1 MEIPKAEYPCIMV
14 EVPASASNV
23 TVLPVPRL
31 GSQRLQHRDLIRL
44 YRNETLLANSL
55 EEKKQNS
62 SKLSVMEAVIFR
74 HFTHGQTDSAR
85 AFLAAWSAACSST
98 SPATV
103 HVPSGRFLLNRV
115 AFQSPCKNNKIN
127 FRMFGTLVA
136 PSYTVIGTSNQ
147 WILFNQVDGLSINGG
162 ILDGQGTRLWD
173 CKLAGKHCP
182 LGAASIVFTKS
193 KNLLINGLTSINS
206 ELAHM
211 VINGCEGVTMQNIKI
226 SATDVSPNTV
236 GIHVQMSNN
245 IAITQSTIKTGDDC
259 ISIGPGMV
267 NLWIEGV
274 FCGPGHGISI
284 GSLGKTALEPG
295 VQNVT
300 VTWTTISGT
309 QNGLRIKT
317 WGRESSG
324 FVKDVV
330 FEHIVMENVDNP
342 IVIDQNYCPYNR
354 NCPGQHL
361 GIKISNVKYNDIKGT
376 SATPVAVKFD
386 CSLRNPCSGITL
398 QDINLTYKNKAALSS
413 CTNAIGG
420 ASGIVVPQ
428 SCL

>member
-1 MEIPKAEYPCIMV
+1 MAPSKTFCV
-14 EVPASASNV
+14 V
-23 TVLPVPRL
+23 VLPLLVF
-31 GSQRLQHRDLIRL
+31 
-44 YRNETLLANSL
+44 TLLTTSAKAAYNVL
-55 EEKKQNS
+55 DFGAKADGK
-62 SKLSVMEAVIFR
+62 
-74 HFTHGQTDSAR
+74 TDSAK

-115 AFQSPCKNNKIN
+115 AFQGPCKNNKIN

-147 WILFNQVDGLSINGG
+147 WILFNQIDGLSINGG

-173 CKLAGKHCP
+173 CKLAGKNCP

-226 SATDVSPNTV
+226 SATDDSPNTD
-236 GIHVQMSNN
+236 GIHVQMSTN

-267 NLWIEGV
+267 NLWVEGV

-284 GSLGKTALEPG
+284 GSLGKTSIEPG

-300 VTWTTISGT
+300 VTATTISGT

-330 FEHIVMENVDNP
+330 FEHIVMQNVDNP

-354 NCPGQHL
+354 NCPGQHS

-398 QDINLTYKNKAALSS
+398 QDIKLTYKNKAALSS

>member
-1 MEIPKAEYPCIMV
+1 MAPPKTTFV
-14 EVPASASNV
+14 V
-23 TVLPVPRL
+23 
-31 GSQRLQHRDLIRL
+31 H
-44 YRNETLLANSL
+44 TLLVFIL
-55 EEKKQNS
+55 
-62 SKLSVMEAVIFR
+62 
-74 HFTHGQTDSAR
+74 FTTPAKAAYNVLDFGAKADGQTDSAK

-115 AFQSPCKNNKIN
+115 AFQGPCKNNKIN

-162 ILDGQGTRLWD
+162 ILDGQGTRLWA
-173 CKLAGKHCP
+173 CKLAGKNCA

-226 SATDVSPNTV
+226 SATDVSPNTD

-274 FCGPGHGISI
+274 ICGPGHGISI
-284 GSLGKTALEPG
+284 GSLGKTLLEPG

-300 VTWTTISGT
+300 VTSTTISGT
-309 QNGLRIKT
+309 QNGLRIKS

-330 FEHIVMENVDNP
+330 FEHIVMEN
-342 IVIDQNYCPYNR
+342 
-354 NCPGQHL
+354 HS

>member
-1 MEIPKAEYPCIMV
+1 M
-14 EVPASASNV
+14 
-23 TVLPVPRL
+23 
-31 GSQRLQHRDLIRL
+31 
-44 YRNETLLANSL
+44 
-55 EEKKQNS
+55 EKKTGRKRGRGGGDGGVGRGGGAGAGAGGEGGVGGGGGGGGDGAGIGRRGAYNVLDFGA
-62 SKLSVMEAVIFR
+62 KAD
-74 HFTHGQTDSAR
+74 GKTDSTK

-115 AFQSPCKNNKIN
+115 AFKGPCKNNKIN

-136 PSYTVIGTSNQ
+136 PSYTVIGTTNQ

-162 ILDGQGTRLWD
+162 ILDGQGTRLWA
-173 CKLAGKHCP
+173 CKLARKNCP
-182 LGAASIVFTKS
+182 MGTKKSIAFTKAR
-193 KNLLINGLTSINS
+193 NLLINGLTSINS
-206 ELAHM
+206 QLAHM

-226 SATDVSPNTV
+226 SATDESPNTD

-284 GSLGKTALEPG
+284 GSLGKSSVEPG
-295 VQNVT
+295 VQNLT
-300 VTWTTISGT
+300 VRSATFSGT

-317 WGRESSG
+317 WGRPSNG
-324 FVKDVV
+324 FVKGVV
-330 FEHIVMENVDNP
+330 FEHVVMQNVRNP

-354 NCPGQHL
+354 NCPGQA
-361 GIKISNVKYNDIKGT
+361 KQKYKKN
-376 SATPVAVKFD
+376 
-386 CSLRNPCSGITL
+386 
-398 QDINLTYKNKAALSS
+398 NLK
-413 CTNAIGG
+413 
-420 ASGIVVPQ
+420 
-428 SCL
+428 